1 MSTATAPSAL
11 SSFLARFRRAPSLGP
26 TGPAKPAGGGRRWL
40 RVVGYV
46 LFFLVSFVFCV
57 YLTFPYDR
65 VRDFVVHQVEL
76 AIPGSELE
84 IVSLEPAWLTGI
96 EARGVRLRLP
106 AEPAEPARPGAAAAA
121 EPRRPIRPS
130 VTIPYLYA
138 RASILSY
145 LLGTTEVVFEI
156 ETDGGGTIEG
166 VVSDSGTTSH
176 ATAHLEAVDLR
187 RIGVLRHYLGASLGG
202 EVSGDIDVELG
213 EETDGTDGTIQLSI
227 ANASLGD
234 EQFQVPL
241 PVPGFSALQLTRV
254 ELGNLELQITVED
267 GVGRVE
273 RLAGDG
279 QDLVLRGTG
288 SIRLL
293 RPIRMS
299 ALDILLRAAIQPSYL
314 QRNPTVQGALDLAG
328 SSPLVAPYRAP
339 DGAFQVR
346 LQGTL
351 GARVTALAAGSASI
365 PQ

>member
-1 MSTATAPSAL
+1 MSTATATSPL
-11 SSFLARFRRAPSLGP
+11 SSFLARFRRPSP
-26 TGPAKPAGGGRRWL
+26 TGPVRPASGGRRWL
-40 RVVGYV
+40 RAIGYV
-46 LFFLVSFVFCV
+46 LFFVISFVFCV

-84 IVSLEPAWLTGI
+84 IVSLEPAWLTGV

-106 AEPAEPARPGAAAAA
+106 AEPAEPALTGSGAS

-145 LLGTTEVVFEI
+145 LLGTTQVVFEI

-166 VVSDSGTTSH
+166 VVSDSGTSSH
-176 ATAHLEAVDLR
+176 ATAHLDAVDLR
-187 RIGVLRHYLGASLGG
+187 RIGVLRHYLGVSLGG
-202 EVSGDIDVELG
+202 EVSGDLDVELG
-213 EETDGTDGTIQLSI
+213 EEPEGTDGTIQLSI
-227 ANASLGD
+227 ANATLGD

-254 ELGNLELQITVED
+254 ELGNLDLQISVED
-267 GVGRVE
+267 GVGRVD

-279 QDLVLRGTG
+279 QDIVLRGTG
-288 SIRLL
+288 SVRLL
-293 RPIRMS
+293 RPIRMT
-299 ALDILLRAAIQPSYL
+299 ALDILLRAAIQPPYL

-351 GARVTALAAGSASI
+351 GARVTALPAGSATI

>member
-1 MSTATAPSAL
+1 MSTTTASPSAL
-11 SSFLARFRRAPSLGP
+11 SSLLARVRRTPGP
-26 TGPAKPAGGGRRWL
+26 VKPAGSGRRWL
-40 RVVGYV
+40 RVLGYL

-84 IVSLEPAWLTGI
+84 IVGLEPAWLTGI

-106 AEPAEPARPGAAAAA
+106 AEPTEPARAGAAGQ
-121 EPRRPIRPS
+121 EPRRPLRPS

-145 LLGTTEVVFEI
+145 LLGTTEVVFEV

-166 VVSDSGTTSH
+166 VVSDDGTTSH
-176 ATAHLEAVDLR
+176 ATATLQSVDLR
-187 RIGVLRHYLGASLGG
+187 RIGVLRHYLGVSLGG
-202 EVSGDIDVELG
+202 EVSGELDMTLA
-213 EETDGTDGTIQLSI
+213 EEAEGTDGTLRLAI
-227 ANASLGD
+227 AGATLGD

-254 ELGNLELQITVED
+254 ELGDLEVQVTVED
-267 GVGRVE
+267 GVGRVD

-288 SIRLL
+288 SLRLL
-293 RPIRMS
+293 RPLRMS
-299 ALDILLRAAIQPSYL
+299 ALDVLLRAAIQPPYL
-314 QRNPTVQGALDLAG
+314 QRNPAVQAALDLAG

-339 DGAFQVR
+339 DGAFQIR

-351 GARVTALAAGSASI
+351 GSRVTALAAGSASI